1 MGTEKERPSLAE
13 ERRSPA
19 GGVMTASRR
28 QALAR
33 LGFATAV
40 AYAAPTILHLDRSA
54 KAQILPS
61 CEDPPGGGPPDPSC
75 NGLNPLEGGMEMT
88 GTGEEPTPPQ

>member
-1 MGTEKERPSLAE
+1 MGTEKEQSTLAE

-19 GGVMTASRR
+19 GEMTASRR

-61 CEDPPGGGPPDPSC
+61 CENPPGGGPPDPSC
-75 NGLNPLEGGMEMT
+75 NGLNPLEGGMDTT
-88 GTGEEPTPPQ
+88 GMGEEPAPPQ